1 LGRAS
6 AENAREVYRVV
17 YGKLKEIFMGVA
29 PDRVMKVVGR
39 LRDALRELEE
49 LV

>member
-1 LGRAS
+1 
-6 AENAREVYRVV
+6 VYRVV